1 MYQND
6 LSRRRFI
13 YAGGFLLSTA
23 LLPPLS
29 VAQVASPLVEQHL
42 DAFLDLSRK
51 LTGYET
57 LNRELGA
64 RYLAA
69 FLELFPDEAPQF
81 ASNRALQKKILHSW
95 YTGTV
100 GPNEAGKVRVIAYKD
115 AFMYRPT
122 ADGLPTPTYCFR
134 GELWFKALPP
144 GITKEPNF
152 PISF

>member
-1 MYQND
+1 MNRTD

-13 YAGGFLLSTA
+13 YAGGILLSTA
-23 LLPPLS
+23 LLPPMAIGQS
-29 VAQVASPLVEQHL
+29 HSPAVEQYL
-42 DAFLDLSRK
+42 DEFLQLSQT
-51 LTGYET
+51 LTGYEN

-69 FLELFPDEAPQF
+69 FIELFPDEATQF
-81 ASNRALQKKILHSW
+81 SSHKSLQKKILHSW
-95 YTGTV
+95 FTGTV
-100 GPNEAGKVRVIAYKD
+100 GPNDAGQVRVVAYKN

-122 ADGLPTPTYCFR
+122 ADGLPTPSYCFR